1 MFVRN
6 WMSSPA
12 IVISP
17 VVPAGSALSFME
29 KRGIRRL
36 PVVEDGRL
44 LGIVTRSDL
53 LAALGKDKAKR
64 QGEERSVDEIM
75 TKKPLTVEQ
84 EETLERA
91 AELMLKEKIS
101 GLPVVDGSRV
111 VGIITESD
119 VFRALCQILGVGEKG
134 ARVVMSVKDDED
146 VLSAV
151 RKRLTGLGMRSLAT
165 YHNPSLGR
173 WEVVVRVRGRVA
185 GARKS

>member
-6 WMSSPA
+6 WMSAPA

-17 VVPAGSALSFME
+17 LVPAGSALSYME

-53 LAALGKDKAKR
+53 LTALGKDKSKR
-64 QGEERSVDEIM
+64 KGEDRSIEGIM

-91 AELMLKEKIS
+91 AELMLVKKVS
-101 GLPVVDGSRV
+101 GLPVVDGTRV

-134 ARVVMSVKDDED
+134 ARVVMNVKDDED

-165 YHNPSLGR
+165 YHNPALGR
-173 WEVVVRVRGRVA
+173 WEVVVRVRGRV
-185 GARKS
+185 GAAKKT